1 MGQHSSK
8 TSSGIYF
15 RKIPPLFSVKNHI
28 NNEKPHEPTP
38 FHYPR
43 SSKRKSGNKSKNCDN
58 LGFNTLKNV
67 LGGVKSECS
76 SLKNC
81 SNGDYKTHFSS
92 SDKDS
97 CHFSSLKIS
106 HVINT
111 EGNVNKKSQED
122 GFGLQEPPSRTN
134 SEPNLRGQKGR
145 GRHKSR
151 QNNAEF
157 WDRKADRFGYEIQNI
172 DEFLSKVS
180 KVDSRIL
187 IYFKKHF
194 FQECET

>member
-8 TSSGIYF
+8 TPSRIYF

-38 FHYPR
+38 FQYKLTR
-43 SSKRKSGNKSKNCDN
+43 SSKRKSGKKSKNCDN

-97 CHFSSLKIS
+97 CQFSSLKIS
-106 HVINT
+106 RVISR
-111 EGNVNKKSQED
+111 EVNLDQKCQED
-122 GFGLQEPPSRTN
+122 DFEIQEPPSRTN
-134 SEPNLRGQKGR
+134 SEPNLRTQRGR
-145 GRHKSR
+145 GRNKSR
-151 QNNAEF
+151 QSNEEF
-157 WDRKADRFGYEIQNI
+157 WNRKTDRFGYEIQNI

-180 KVDSRIL
+180 N
-187 IYFKKHF
+187 
-194 FQECET
+194 